1 MKNKNEQGNKREKIP
16 VTSFVLPSGILG
28 EMIYDGINHKTC
40 FAVHAG
46 KQILE
51 IESFGPDNSFDY
63 IPYEPSNPLLIH
75 KTIRF
80 PNAVGDDVS
89 VSTLVNEIK
98 GIIYKYVELPKV
110 FEEIAVHY
118 VLLTWLY
125 DHFNEL
131 PYLRVRG
138 DYGSGKTRFLTVVGS
153 LCYKPI
159 IASGASTVAPLF
171 HILDQI
177 GGTLILDE
185 ADFRFSSETADITK
199 ILNNGNAKGFPVL
212 RCEKVNKGEF
222 KPRAYHVFGPK
233 LIASRKGYHDDA
245 LESRCISCDMGNEP
259 QRKGTPTTLPPSF
272 DEEVMSIR
280 NKLLTYRLRNH
291 EKPHSFGS
299 CNSDLLSRRSNQIYA
314 PLLSFVSDVMVRDE
328 IISFARHQS
337 EQLRTDQGLKTEAE
351 LLQVIQDLMKSG
363 PVSISKLTRR
373 FSQEHGKQY
382 ERKITPKWIGGIVRN
397 RLRLATRKS
406 SGVYIISEGQ
416 QNKLERLYEKF
427 DLA

>member
-1 MKNKNEQGNKREKIP
+1 MKNKKEQGSGREKMP

-28 EMIYDGINHKTC
+28 EMLYDHITHKTC

-51 IESFGPDNSFDY
+51 IESFGPDDSFEY
-63 IPYEPSNPLLIH
+63 IPYAPSNPLLIH

-80 PNAVGDDVS
+80 PDAVGREAPVS
-89 VSTLVNEIK
+89 SLITEIK
-98 GIIYKYVELPKV
+98 KIIHKYVELPEV
-110 FEEIAVHY
+110 FEAIAVHY

-212 RCEKVNKGEF
+212 RCEKMNNREF
-222 KPRAYHVFGPK
+222 RPRAYHVFGPK

-259 QRKGTPTTLPPSF
+259 RRKGTPITLPPSF
-272 DEEVMSIR
+272 GEEVMDVR
-280 NKLLTYRLRNH
+280 NMLLTYRLRNH
-291 EKPHSFGS
+291 EKPHSTTGY
-299 CNSDLLSRRSNQIYA
+299 NSDLLSRRANQIYA
-314 PLLSFVSDVMVRDE
+314 PLLSFVSDEKIRAD
-328 IISFARHQS
+328 IISFAQQQS

-351 LLQVIQDLMKSG
+351 LLQIIQHLMKND
-363 PVSISKLTRR
+363 PVSISALAKQ
-373 FSQEHGKQY
+373 FAKEYSQQY

-397 RLRLATRKS
+397 QLRLATRKS
-406 SGVYIISEGQ
+406 SGRYIISEGQ